1 MTFEKLKEIIVD
13 TLNCDEEKVTPAASL
28 QQDLEVDSLDV
39 VELNMAIEEEVGA
52 SIPDEKLGEL
62 KTVADLLAMVNGLD
76 G

>member
-13 TLNCDEEKVTPAASL
+13 TLNCDEEKVTAEASL
-28 QQDLEVDSLDV
+28 QEDLEVDSLDV

-52 SIPDEKLGEL
+52 GIPDEKLGEL

-76 G
+76 A